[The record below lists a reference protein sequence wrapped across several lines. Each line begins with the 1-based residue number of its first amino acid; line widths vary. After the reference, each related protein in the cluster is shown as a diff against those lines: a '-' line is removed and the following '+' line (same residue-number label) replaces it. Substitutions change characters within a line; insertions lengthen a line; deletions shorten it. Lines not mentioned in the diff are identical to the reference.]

1 MDVMKL
7 SVSKEFIISTQPIG
21 CITGNW
27 IPLDDQKVYR
37 IASNTYIAAGKDGY
51 NSLLKREDLP
61 NKGDYVDSGIG
72 ENEMFMEYAEAQGN
86 LTALPYRHLLQT
98 LISKLAIKFNGA

>member
-1 MDVMKL
+1 YVGHLSYTYDGKLAKGSRITKLELMDAD
-7 SVSKEFIISTQPIG
+7 
-21 CITGNW
+21 GNW

-72 ENEMFMEYAEAQGN
+72 ENEMFMEYAKAQGN
-86 LTALPYRHLLQT
+86 LTALPYPT
-98 LISKLAIKFNGA
+98 VIYYKP